1 MFKVLVVED
10 DKNLKKLIVTWLK
23 KSNYIT
29 YEAINGEEALN
40 VLDQNY
46 IDLIISDVMMPKMDG
61 FE

>member
-29 YEAINGEEALN
+29 YETNYMN
-40 VLDQNY
+40 VKSFYEKN
-46 IDLIISDVMMPKMDG
+46 
-61 FE
+61 